1 MWRRVRKLAAVPFAI
16 KLLMIEA
23 FFYLA
28 WARILKAVPFARIAP
43 SLGIQMEETPWESD
57 PAVQDLQSQI
67 SYVVRLVSRYTWWE
81 CQCLVMAI
89 AAMKMMRRRRIESTL
104 YLGTGRD
111 RNGSMIAHAW
121 LRSGPYYITGY
132 ETMSRFT
139 IVGTFACYPGR
150 SAAGYKKSQRS
161 LGNEH

>member
-1 MWRRVRKLAAVPFAI
+1 MWRKIRKLAASPLSM

-23 FFYLA
+23 FFCLG
-28 WARILKAVPFARIAP
+28 WARILKAAPFAKVAP
-43 SLGIQMEETPWESD
+43 SLGIPMEETPWESD
-57 PAVQDLQSQI
+57 PAVQAMQSRI
-67 SYVVRLVSRYTWWE
+67 SHVVRLISRYTWWE
-81 CQCLVMAI
+81 SQCLVMAI

-111 RNGSMIAHAW
+111 DNGSMIAHAW

-132 ETMSRFT
+132 ETMSKFT
-139 IVGTFACYPGR
+139 VVGTFACYPGR